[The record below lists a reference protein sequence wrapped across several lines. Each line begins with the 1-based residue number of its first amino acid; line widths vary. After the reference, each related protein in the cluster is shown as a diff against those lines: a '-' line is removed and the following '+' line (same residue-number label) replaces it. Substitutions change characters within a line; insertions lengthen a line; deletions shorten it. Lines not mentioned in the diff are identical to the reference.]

1 MGVLHSVPD
10 ILTVIS
16 SVFSLFTISWASSGL
31 WFTVREQ
38 IYFPCSCK
46 LFQISSLLY
55 YLSNLFMLSGRLI
68 AVSAFAAS
76 VGLLPLL
83 YVLLAHACIALITD
97 VSVNWGHPER
107 SKLSRENV
115 VPRLVEFFGLLFDIP
130 FSITF
135 MLGPARIGCYCLWAL
150 ETLLLDVFAFCW
162 LSRRQPTDAPT
173 VLEASAGLQ
182 IALLI
187 LVVIFAIAGITLRYL
202 HFRQELKDLRTLDQ
216 NICEFGEMLKQNEY
230 LKEEL
235 RLAKETCKKAQDSM
249 ESDVPDGQLIVNSLH
264 EVDKILNESVTK
276 ASAIATKL
284 SAVDFAK
291 ELDEDLRQIQ
301 MEAKDF
307 TEQFTSTGVTE
318 DWAVE
323 FIPIPF
329 KLSQLSMEL
338 EDLSFYFQLNSR
350 LHKTSGL
357 GVYQKILDA
366 FAANIFV
373 GNECLFVDIMA
384 PLVNDQPKFPHLFFK
399 LEPKN
404 VLQKI
409 SFAFFPVNNCIL
421 DPHTRFLW
429 PTRRDAFKQFQ
440 ADIIEDR
447 IRIAEK
453 EELMPKLSR
462 NSKLRSFSRFTRRK

>member
-31 WFTVREQ
+31 WFTVRGQ

-68 AVSAFAAS
+68 AFSAFAAS

-83 YVLLAHACIALITD
+83 YVLLAHACIAVITD
-97 VSVNWGHPER
+97 VAVNWGHGER
-107 SKLSRENV
+107 SKLSKENV

-173 VLEASAGLQ
+173 VLEASAGLR

-187 LVVIFAIAGITLRYL
+187 LVVVFAIAGIILRYF
-202 HFRQELKDLRTLDQ
+202 HFRQELKDLKTLDQ

-235 RLAKETCKKAQDSM
+235 RLAEETCKKAQDSM
-249 ESDVPDGQLIVNSLH
+249 ESEVPDGQLIVNSLH

-276 ASAIATKL
+276 ALAIATKL
-284 SAVDFAK
+284 SAVDFAN
-291 ELDEDLRQIQ
+291 ELEEDLRQIQ

-307 TEQFTSTGVTE
+307 TEQ
-318 DWAVE
+318 
-323 FIPIPF
+323 
-329 KLSQLSMEL
+329 
-338 EDLSFYFQLNSR
+338 
-350 LHKTSGL
+350 
-357 GVYQKILDA
+357 VY
-366 FAANIFV
+366 
-373 GNECLFVDIMA
+373 
-384 PLVNDQPKFPHLFFK
+384 
-399 LEPKN
+399 
-404 VLQKI
+404 
-409 SFAFFPVNNCIL
+409 
-421 DPHTRFLW
+421 
-429 PTRRDAFKQFQ
+429 
-440 ADIIEDR
+440 
-447 IRIAEK
+447 
-453 EELMPKLSR
+453 
-462 NSKLRSFSRFTRRK
+462 